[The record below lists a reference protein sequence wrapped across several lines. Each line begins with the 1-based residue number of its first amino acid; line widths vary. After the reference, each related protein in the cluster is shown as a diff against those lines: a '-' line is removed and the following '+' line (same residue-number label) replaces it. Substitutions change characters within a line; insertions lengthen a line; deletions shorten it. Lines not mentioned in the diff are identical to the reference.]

1 MDQFQYS
8 TQTSCLDLPVLEE
21 VPGRVPVPVQ
31 APVWVSALV
40 ESVLEDLPA
49 EGALTTHQDPA
60 QLPEARGGHVAT
72 PDGKCSSVADSDV
85 ALTDNTHSTGL

>member
-1 MDQFQYS
+1 M
-8 TQTSCLDLPVLEE
+8 LEE

-60 QLPEARGGHVAT
+60 QLPEARGGHVSSA
-72 PDGKCSSVADSDV
+72 DGECASVAHSDV
-85 ALTDNTHSTGL
+85 ALRTEESYKYTI